1 MIVNACCHW
10 YLCLTHKLRGDKER
24 ISKADVPLG
33 WEEDVPTFPWKKAVS
48 LNTIF
53 LLQTQYP
60 LSGEFSACSSMYFI
74 LTNLLLTFEL
84 CFPWSFDLTFI
95 YLSPMR
101 LLSTLFIIFP
111 RQAYFFHHSVSFFFS
126 WLAVLCCK
134 LVTGSCLGLT
144 GLSFLSS
151 KPGFPVSSH
160 Q

>member
-1 MIVNACCHW
+1 MNACCHW

-24 ISKADVPLG
+24 INKADIPLR

-111 RQAYFFHHSVSFFFS
+111 RQAYFFHHSVSFFFPDLQFS
-126 WLAVLCCK
+126 AASLLQVL
-134 LVTGSCLGLT
+134 V
-144 GLSFLSS
+144 
-151 KPGFPVSSH
+151 
-160 Q
+160 